1 MTALSGLSS
10 AAAGEHDHDVVTFG
24 FYPLQSASWSG
35 FHMTSS
41 PQTQPRNFAGLDS
54 RRRNTPVVPGAAA
67 MSGAAA
73 RHAREA
79 LPAVDPS
86 QEYGCVDWFLYPD
99 DAQAEAKLKRAHA

>member
-10 AAAGEHDHDVVTFG
+10 PAQGEHDHSVVTFG
-24 FYPLQSASWSG
+24 FYRLQSASWSG
-35 FHMTSS
+35 FHMTSL

-54 RRRNTPVVPGAAA
+54 RRRSTPLVPGAAA

-73 RHAREA
+73 RRAREA
-79 LPAVDPS
+79 LPALDPS

-99 DAQAEAKLKRAHA
+99 EAQAEAKVKRARA